1 MAKISVLSS
10 DCGDALDLNQEMGD
24 LLTALAYLSVS
35 AEGNISCVIDCVKY
49 FSLKKLLRVTCF
61 VKKFVQNL
69 EARVGRGKCLE
80 EDSTVAEMNEAN
92 VIGVKRNIL
101 KNKN

>member
-24 LLTALAYLSVS
+24 LLTAVAHLSVS
-35 AEGNISCVIDCVKY
+35 AEGNISSVIDCVKY
-49 FSLKKLLRVTCF
+49 FSLKKLLWVTCF
-61 VKKFVQNL
+61 VKKIVQNL
-69 EARVGRGKCLE
+69 EARVGRGKWLE
-80 EDSTVAEMNEAN
+80 EDSTVTEMNEAN